1 MNKDKSK
8 LIIEDHKSDFIF
20 KKKESGLNIQFNR
33 VAFIF
38 FVFFIIYLIYT
49 IHLIHLGLR
58 KDNLKKI
65 NNLPQFN
72 NQLYRADIIDIN
84 GNYLV
89 KTVKSIDIGLKT
101 SDIIN
106 KKKLLLSLNII
117 FPDKNF
123 YEIKK
128 KIENKNFFYLEKK
141 ISEENYEKIMQLGDK
156 SLIPEEKVLRM
167 YPQKNLFSH
176 VLGQIDDDNNGISG
190 LEKSLNEELKKSQEP
205 IKLTL
210 DKDIQFLIRKELIKY
225 QEIFKS
231 NGSAAILM
239 DVNNGN
245 ILSLVSLPDFNPNE
259 RQNVTDVNYINRVT
273 KGTYELGSVFKA
285 FTFASA
291 LNEKLIKPETKF
303 LNLPKSIKCDKYR
316 IGEYDNEIPSN
327 LTAEQILIRSGNIGS
342 VRIAQKVGAE
352 KFKLFL
358 EKVGVLS
365 EIDFDIEEV
374 APQKNYDFGK
384 CRLAT
389 ASFGHGVATTILQ
402 LAKGYAV
409 LSNGG
414 YEIKPTLIYREKKIN
429 KKNERIL
436 NKGISKQVVSAL
448 RKIVN
453 TEEGTAKFADVQ
465 SYEIGGKTGTADQP
479 EGGAYSE
486 AKINTF
492 ASIFPTSNPQFVF
505 VVMLD
510 TPKKSKD
517 YYYKYRHQKG
527 GWKGTLY
534 NTAGWTSVEL
544 AGKVIDKIGPI
555 LATKYIEVNWS
566 CVLEIIFIR

>member
-1 MNKDKSK
+1 MADNKSK
-8 LIIEDHKSDFIF
+8 LTIEDYKSDFTF
-20 KKKESGLNIQFNR
+20 KKKENGLNIQFNR

-38 FVFFIIYLIYT
+38 FVFFIIYLIYA
-49 IHLIHLGLR
+49 IHLVHLGSR
-58 KDNLKKI
+58 KSKLENI
-65 NNLPQFN
+65 NNLSGSKN
-72 NQLYRADIIDIN
+72 KLYRADIIDIN
-84 GNYLV
+84 GNYLA

-106 KKKLLLSLNII
+106 EKKLLLSLNII

-123 YEIKK
+123 NEIKK
-128 KIENKNFFYLEKK
+128 KIKTKKFFYLEKK
-141 ISEENYEKIMQLGDK
+141 ISEENYEKIMKLGDK
-156 SLIPEEKVLRM
+156 SLVPEERVLRM

-190 LEKSLNEELKKSQEP
+190 LEKSLNDELRKSKKS

-231 NGSAAILM
+231 KGSAAILM

-259 RQNVTDVNYINRVT
+259 RKNISDVNYINRVT
-273 KGTYELGSVFKA
+273 KGTYELGSVFKV

-291 LNEKLIKPETKF
+291 LNEKLIEPDTEF
-303 LNLPKSIKCDKYR
+303 LDLPKSIKCDRYR
-316 IGEYDNEIPSN
+316 IGEYDNDIPSN
-327 LTAEQILIRSGNIGS
+327 LTAEQILVRSGNIGS
-342 VRIAQKVGAE
+342 VRIAQKVGPE
-352 KFKLFL
+352 KFKSFL
-358 EKVGVLS
+358 EDIGVLRQ
-365 EIDFDIEEV
+365 IDFDIEEV
-374 APQKNYDFGK
+374 APQIDYDFGK

-402 LAKGYAV
+402 LAKGYAI
-409 LSNGG
+409 LANGG
-414 YEIKPTLIYREKKIN
+414 YDVKPTLVFKEDN
-429 KKNERIL
+429 KKNNNRRII
-436 NKGISKQVVSAL
+436 NKGISEQVVNAL

-453 TEEGTAKFADVQ
+453 TEEGTARFADVQ
-465 SYEIGGKTGTADQP
+465 NYEIGGKTGTADQP
-479 EGGAYSE
+479 EGGKYSE

-492 ASIFPTSNPQFVF
+492 SSVFPTSNPQFVF

-517 YYYKYRHQKG
+517 YYYKYRHRKG

-534 NTAGWTSVEL
+534 NTAGWTSVEV

-555 LATKYIEVNWS
+555 LATKYIQVK
-566 CVLEIIFIR
+566 

>member
-1 MNKDKSK
+1 MVENKSK
-8 LIIEDHKSDFIF
+8 ITIEDYKSNFTF
-20 KKKESGLNIQFNR
+20 QKKENSLNIQFNR

-38 FVFFIIYLIYT
+38 FIFSIIYLIYT
-49 IHLIHLGLR
+49 IHLVHLGL
-58 KDNLKKI
+58 KKSKFKKI
-65 NNLPQFN
+65 NNLPVSK

-84 GNYLV
+84 GNYLA
-89 KTVKSIDIGLKT
+89 KTVRSIDIGLKT
-101 SDIIN
+101 SDVIN

-123 YEIKK
+123 NEIKK
-128 KIENKNFFYLEKK
+128 KIGSKKFFYLEKK

-156 SLIPEEKVLRM
+156 SLIPEEKVLRI

-190 LEKSLNEELKKSQEP
+190 LEKSLNEKLRKSKQP
-205 IKLTL
+205 IRLTL

-225 QEIFKS
+225 EEIFKS
-231 NGSAAILM
+231 KGSAAILM

-245 ILSLVSLPDFNPNE
+245 ILSLVSLPDFDPNE
-259 RQNVTDVNYINRVT
+259 RKNITNSNYINRVT
-273 KGTYELGSVFKA
+273 KGTYELGSVFKV

-291 LNEKLIKPETKF
+291 LNEKIIKPDTEF
-303 LNLPKSIKCDKYR
+303 LDLPKSIKCDKYR
-316 IGEYDNEIPSN
+316 IGEYDNEIPSD
-327 LTAEQILIRSGNIGS
+327 LTAEQILVRSGNIGS
-342 VRIAQKVGAE
+342 VRIAQKVGSE

-358 EKVGVLS
+358 EKIGILRN
-365 EIDFDIEEV
+365 IDFDIEEV
-374 APQKNYDFGK
+374 ATQKNYDFGK

-389 ASFGHGVATTILQ
+389 ASFGHGIATTILQ
-402 LAKGYAV
+402 LAKGYSI

-414 YEIKPTLIYREKKIN
+414 YEIKPTLIYEENNFK
-429 KKNERIL
+429 KKNEKIL
-436 NKGISKQVVSAL
+436 NKGISEQVVGAL

-465 SYEIGGKTGTADQP
+465 NYEVGGKTGTADQP
-479 EGGAYSE
+479 EGGVYSE
-486 AKINTF
+486 SKINTF

-510 TPKKSKD
+510 TPNKSED
-517 YYYKYRHQKG
+517 YYYKYRHRKG

-534 NTAGWTSVEL
+534 NTAGWTSVEV

-555 LATKYIEVNWS
+555 LATKYIEVN
-566 CVLEIIFIR
+566 